1 MGGME
6 SNYNA
11 AFEIQRLIPT
21 LKFINI
27 PHGHVPVQANGHYE
41 DVLFYFH
48 WRGDTA
54 QLLVGPPAE
63 RQTMDNT
70 SKEAEMLAAIFEPS
84 PSLEPGPGPKNE
96 DGVTM
101 WDQRFQNLM
110 PEHERT
116 AAITNLQESSIPL
129 PDVFMMLHNMIQDGI
144 EHVNH
149 PVLQGG
155 VSDRE

>member
-1 MGGME
+1 ME

-11 AFEIQRLIPT
+11 AFEIQQLIPP

-41 DVLFYFH
+41 DVLFHFR

-70 SKEAEMLAAIFEPS
+70 SKEAEMLTAIFGPS

-96 DGVTM
+96 FGHTM
-101 WDQRFQNLM
+101 WERRFQELM
-110 PEHERT
+110 PEYERT
-116 AAITNLQESSIPL
+116 AAITGLQESSIPL
-129 PDVFMMLHNMIQDGI
+129 VDVFMMLHSMIQDGV
-144 EHVNH
+144 EHMEWEG
-149 PVLQGG
+149 L
-155 VSDRE
+155 